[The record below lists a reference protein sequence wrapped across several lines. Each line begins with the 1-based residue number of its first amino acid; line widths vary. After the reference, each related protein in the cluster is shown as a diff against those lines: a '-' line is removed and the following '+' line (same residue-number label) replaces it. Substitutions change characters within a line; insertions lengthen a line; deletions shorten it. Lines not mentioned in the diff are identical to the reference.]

1 MGDKKLNYYF
11 DFAYA
16 FGFISIMCICIC
28 ANLKIDDN
36 ELKKKKIIILY
47 ITEII
52 NYFVIA
58 NLIIHNIYI
67 YVLFPS
73 FFGLVL
79 AIIIFNNE
87 KLNIIVSYLISI
99 FIIQMIEM
107 ITHPSNSL
115 IFIKLLVNAKYEVL
129 AYSVLNILFL
139 YAVVILC
146 FIFREF
152 IKNIESMLDYNI
164 TGIRILALLVTLM
177 LGIRILIS
185 GNFPINMSYLRITS
199 MIILGGVAVTLL
211 IHSIRMEQ
219 KARIASELN
228 EQLEAKNNE
237 LRKIKHDYGAQI
249 SYLYGLYLLERW
261 DSLGESI
268 NNIIENS
275 NSVLSSVLLNERSD
289 SKITEAVNKLLQKG
303 IHVIIEENAD
313 IETIKIEYKELF
325 SIIKDTCEAVMKTI
339 GEQGL
344 IKIRTYIRKEQFIIT
359 FESTNLNYIH
369 NKERKENKYINIKK
383 TLKVLLKDVINM
395 VSKNNGKIYIKKG
408 DNILQVKIKFP
419 V

>member
-11 DFAYA
+11 DFAYT
-16 FGFISIMCICIC
+16 FGFISIICICIC

-58 NLIIHNIYI
+58 NLIIHNIYA
-67 YVLFPS
+67 YVLFPF
-73 FFGLVL
+73 FFGLAL
-79 AIIIFNNE
+79 AIIIFNNK
-87 KLNIIVSYLISI
+87 KLNIIVSYLVSM
-99 FIIQMIEM
+99 FIIQMIGM
-107 ITHPSNSL
+107 MTHPSNSL
-115 IFIKLLVNAKYEVL
+115 IFIKLLVNAKYEFL
-129 AYSVLNILFL
+129 TYSVLKIFFI
-139 YAVVILC
+139 YVVVILC

-152 IKNIESMLDYNI
+152 IKNIEIMLDYNI
-164 TGIRILALLVTLM
+164 TGIKILALLVTLM

-185 GNFPINMSYLRITS
+185 GNIPINMSYLRITA

-211 IHSIRMEQ
+211 IHSIRLEQ
-219 KARIASELN
+219 KARIAAELN
-228 EQLEAKNNE
+228 EQLEVKNNE

-275 NSVLSSVLLNERSD
+275 NSVFSSVLLNERGD
-289 SKITEAVNKLLQKG
+289 SKITQAVNKLLQKG

-313 IETIKIEYKELF
+313 IDIIKVEYNQLI
-325 SIIKDTCEAVMKTI
+325 SIIKDTCEAVMHVI
-339 GEQGL
+339 GEHGL
-344 IKIRTYIRKEQFIIT
+344 IKIRTYIRMEQFIIT
-359 FESTNLNYIH
+359 FESTNLSYIQ
-369 NKERKENKYINIKK
+369 NKKRKENKYADIKK
-383 TLKVLLKDVINM
+383 GLRVLLKDVIDM
-395 VSKNNGKIYIKKG
+395 VSQNNGKTYIKKG

-419 V
+419 I

>member
-11 DFAYA
+11 DFAYT
-16 FGFISIMCICIC
+16 FGFVSIICICIC

-58 NLIIHNIYI
+58 NLIIHNIYA
-67 YVLFPS
+67 YVLFP
-73 FFGLVL
+73 FFLGLAL
-79 AIIIFNNE
+79 AIIIFNNK
-87 KLNIIVSYLISI
+87 KLNIIVSYLISM
-99 FIIQMIEM
+99 FIIQMIGM
-107 ITHPSNSL
+107 MTHPSNSL
-115 IFIKLLVNAKYEVL
+115 VFIKLLVNEKYEVL
-129 AYSVLNILFL
+129 AYSVLKILFL
-139 YAVVILC
+139 YAVVIVC

-152 IKNIESMLDYNI
+152 IKTIESILDYNI
-164 TGIRILALLVTLM
+164 TGIRILASLVTLM

-185 GNFPINMSYLRITS
+185 GNFSINMSHLRIAV
-199 MIILGGVAVTLL
+199 MIIFGGVAVTLL
-211 IHSIRMEQ
+211 IRSIRMEQ
-219 KARIASELN
+219 KARIAAELN
-228 EQLEAKNNE
+228 EQLEVKNNE

-275 NSVLSSVLLNERSD
+275 NSVLSSVLLNERGN

-313 IETIKIEYKELF
+313 IETIKVEYNELIF
-325 SIIKDTCEAVMKTI
+325 IIKNTCEAVMHVI
-339 GEQGL
+339 GEHGL
-344 IKIRTYIRKEQFIIT
+344 IKIITYIRMEQFTII
-359 FESTNLNYIH
+359 FQSTNLSYIE
-369 NKERKENKYINIKK
+369 NKERKENKYTNIKK
-383 TLKVLLKDVINM
+383 SLKVLLKDVINI
-395 VSKNNGKIYIKKG
+395 VGKNNGKIYIKKG
-408 DNILQVKIKFP
+408 DNLLQVKIKFP
-419 V
+419 I

>member
-79 AIIIFNNE
+79 VIIIFNNE

-408 DNILQVKIKFP
+408 DNVLQVKIKFP
-419 V
+419 I